1 MTTCQGQQE
10 REAMGC
16 GPRCN
21 PTPAA
26 FTAWLRG
33 RLERETLAAA
43 GCALGVDAS
52 CISRWI
58 NGKRRIPLTVLL
70 LAGYLMREPREMAAG
85 LPDGPSRRR
94 AG

>member
-10 REAMGC
+10 REARG
-16 GPRCN
+16 CN
-21 PTPAA
+21 PGCTPAA

-33 RLERETLAAA
+33 RLERETLAAV

-58 NGKRRIPLTVLL
+58 NGKRRIPLIALL

-85 LPDGPSRRR
+85 LPDGPVSCPP
-94 AG
+94 